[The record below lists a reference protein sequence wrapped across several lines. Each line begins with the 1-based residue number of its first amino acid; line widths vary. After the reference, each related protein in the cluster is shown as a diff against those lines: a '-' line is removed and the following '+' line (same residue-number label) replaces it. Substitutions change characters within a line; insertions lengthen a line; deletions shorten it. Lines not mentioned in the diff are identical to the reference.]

1 MLNGADIA
9 TTAHQIRNLAFTDER
24 SHTIP
29 ATATVVISIVAAFV
43 ALPGRTFA
51 GAAALFLLSARF
63 CRIQTFAS
71 LTIRELPCVTTFS
84 TTVATVPVAAA
95 VIVFIVASLV
105 ADETLGTAVTALWT
119 SGLLLGWVQAFA
131 LGTVLV
137 LTLVATCSAAIA
149 FIPIARAVVVRV
161 VASTVAN
168 P

>member
-1 MLNGADIA
+1 MLVSTLSAA
-9 TTAHQIRNLAFTDER
+9 VT
-24 SHTIP
+24 TIP

-71 LTIRELPCVTTFS
+71 LTIRELPCVATYS